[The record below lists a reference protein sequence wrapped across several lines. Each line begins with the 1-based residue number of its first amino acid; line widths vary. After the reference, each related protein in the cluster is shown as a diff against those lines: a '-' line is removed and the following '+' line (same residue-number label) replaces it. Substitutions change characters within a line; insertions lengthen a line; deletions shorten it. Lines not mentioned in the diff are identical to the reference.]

1 MADDIDKANDL
12 AELERVAAI
21 RAITARP
28 ALAYCG
34 RCRNCDEPIEQGA
47 YCSAECAT
55 DAQKRERFNA
65 R

>member
-1 MADDIDKANDL
+1 MADEIDKANDL
-12 AELERVAAI
+12 AQLERVAAI

-28 ALAYCG
+28 EMAYCG
-34 RCRNCDEPIEQGA
+34 RCRWCDEPIEQGA

>member
-21 RAITARP
+21 RAITTRP
-28 ALAYCG
+28 SLAYCG
-34 RCRNCDEPIEQGA
+34 RCWWCDEPIEQGA
-47 YCSAECAT
+47 YCSAERRT
-55 DAQKRERFNA
+55 DANKREAFR

>member
-1 MADDIDKANDL
+1 MTDEIDKANDP

-28 ALAYCG
+28 EMAYNG
-34 RCRNCDEPIEQGA
+34 RCNNCDEPIEQGR

-55 DAQKRERFNA
+55 DAQKREAFR

>member
-1 MADDIDKANDL
+1 MTDEIDKANDL

-21 RAITARP
+21 RAITTRP
-28 ALAYCG
+28 TLTYCG
-34 RCRNCDEPIEQGA
+34 RCRWCDEPIEQGA

-55 DAQKRERFNA
+55 DAQKREAFR